1 MNFDHEP
8 GAQLASDFQK
18 CPRTFA
24 QNRWASGEGVVRK
37 HAVTRPKAD
46 PIGALGIGKLRDK
59 SRRLPLNI
67 QQYRRTA
74 ASSSSLSS
82 PRLCASC
89 IEGSPLSA
97 ALLKQLSAALIAS
110 PKRLIWLLLVSGGR
124 EPRTSSASAAAFSW
138 ADFRSCSA

>member
-37 HAVTRPKAD
+37 HGVTRPKAD

-74 ASSSSLSS
+74 RQLLFAQLAKALCKLHRRKPLERGVAKATLRRLDSLAKALDLAVIGERREGTENQQRVRCGLFLG
-82 PRLCASC
+82 RL
-89 IEGSPLSA
+89 
-97 ALLKQLSAALIAS
+97 
-110 PKRLIWLLLVSGGR
+110 
-124 EPRTSSASAAAFSW
+124 
-138 ADFRSCSA
+138 